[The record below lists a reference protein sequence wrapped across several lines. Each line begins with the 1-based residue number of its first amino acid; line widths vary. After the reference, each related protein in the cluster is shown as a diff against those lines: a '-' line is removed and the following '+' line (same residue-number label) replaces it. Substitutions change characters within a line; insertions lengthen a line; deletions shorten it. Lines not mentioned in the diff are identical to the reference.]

1 MNRDVSLYNQGK
13 NALLLLVRLYQ
24 QRGSYRIIR
33 DPEGVISLWAIEGT
47 ERNPFSVSFADRG
60 RISGN
65 IDDMSPEFVRAFI
78 AYVRK
83 TGVRVA

>member
-1 MNRDVSLYNQGK
+1 MDRDVNLYNQGK
-13 NALLLLVRLYQ
+13 NALMLLVRLYR

-33 DPEGVISLWAIEGT
+33 DPEGVISLWAIEGA
-47 ERNPFSVSFADRG
+47 ERTPFSVSFADRG

-65 IDDMSPEFVRAFI
+65 LEDMSPEFVRSFI

-83 TGVRVA
+83 NGVRIA